1 MKKSTKLLENSNHKT
16 IAIKRDPGING
27 MKDINFNANARY
39 FTHCPDFDL
48 LSTSL
53 FQSIPLSPPT
63 KSLLTEN
70 NI

>member
-1 MKKSTKLLENSNHKT
+1 MTT
-16 IAIKRDPGING
+16 IKRDIGIND

-39 FTHCPDFDL
+39 FTHCPEIDF

-70 NI
+70 NV